1 MTKIVKRSVS
11 ARCVFAAQFAQLSA
25 SALLTEWIWMR
36 KWRPFSNLEM
46 WITGTIQSI
55 NSGRISICKYRKV
68 QEFYETLRW
77 SDEESSDLSEEEDLS
92 FMLPTLW
99 TMALTFLWIASS
111 ALIVYIKCS
120 ILWRGE
126 PGGETGACHLPPLV
140 RRREK
145 PVVVV
150 TTSLTALQISL
161 LGTRGTWWPRWRSSS
176 LAFPVLA
183 TTAVGGRSSRTA
195 INRWWRWGTRIR
207 AR

>member
-120 ILWRGE
+120 ILWLDLFVSDYTSFVLSRDRYTSTTWGQAC
-126 PGGETGACHLPPLV
+126 PAVTTPDCLETGRTWWRDWSLPPS
-140 RRREK
+140 
-145 PVVVV
+145 PP
-150 TTSLTALQISL
+150 
-161 LGTRGTWWPRWRSSS
+161 G
-176 LAFPVLA
+176 
-183 TTAVGGRSSRTA
+183 
-195 INRWWRWGTRIR
+195 
-207 AR
+207 